1 MNPTTQPASHPAED
15 AGRITLTAFFDTAEA
30 AERARSGLALL
41 GLPRGELHGEA
52 GGSTDNSGG
61 SLLDRLAAFFVSD
74 SDRHVYAE
82 GVRRGGSLL
91 TVSPL
96 SEMQVEAALD
106 VLEEE
111 AIDIDAR
118 ATAWRAE
125 GWTGPEAGEV
135 LPDGIRGTTRDAPYT
150 NPREGN
156 ESAELDET
164 YEGASMLSGAPRE
177 APRTRRAR
185 VYRGGETG

>member
-1 MNPTTQPASHPAED
+1 MTPTTQPAPHPAED

-41 GLPRGELHGEA
+41 GLPHGEP
-52 GGSTDNSGG
+52 GGSTHNSGG

-91 TVSPL
+91 TVSQL

-125 GWTGPEAGEV
+125 GWTGPQAGEV
-135 LPDGIRGTTRDAPYT
+135 LPDGVRGTTRDAAYT

-164 YEGASMLSGAPRE
+164 YEGASMLSGTSRE

-185 VYRGGETG
+185 VYRGGEVG